1 VFLFEV
7 QFPLKGQ
14 TILLATTDPN
24 VISKQNSSRNK
35 KEIVMVP
42 NSRNRNLVRFVL
54 SIEVI
59 LTLSFA
65 VLMSGCKKNDNPI
78 SGEQPSQFFYG
89 QVVDSQ
95 GNPLEGC
102 GIHYLYTLTTSPLAK
117 TGTTSSSG
125 DIRFTLPTRSK
136 VTIKI
141 LRWFTRDTILTL
153 VDDSLDAGYHEITFD
168 ETKFTNGIY
177 IYQITTDTLLVETR
191 VNIIDNDI
199 SSLVNTTPLVITS
212 SSGSFKLPY
221 GIFGFG
227 IPWDQSGDGP
237 IDSVYASHTIQIVL
251 YKSGYLT
258 TTKTITID
266 ETNSAVQTFTLTK
279 Q

>member
-1 VFLFEV
+1 MVASPRRRNFL
-7 QFPLKGQ
+7 
-14 TILLATTDPN
+14 
-24 VISKQNSSRNK
+24 
-35 KEIVMVP
+35 
-42 NSRNRNLVRFVL
+42 RFVL
-54 SIEVI
+54 LIQAI

-65 VLMSGCKKNDNPI
+65 VLVTGCRKNDNPI

-95 GNPLEGC
+95 GHPLEGC
-102 GIHYLYTLTTSPLAK
+102 GIHYIYTLTPSPLAK

-141 LRWFTRDTILTL
+141 LRWFTRDTIVT
-153 VDDSLDAGYHEITFD
+153 VIDDSLDAGYHEITFD
-168 ETKFTNGIY
+168 ESKFTNGIY
-177 IYQITTDTLLVETR
+177 IYQFKTDTSLVEAR
-191 VNIIDNDI
+191 FNLIDSDI
-199 SSLVNTTPLVITS
+199 SSLVNTAPLITTN

-227 IPWDQSGDGP
+227 IPWDQSGDQQ
-237 IDSVYASHTIQIVL
+237 IDSVYVSHTIQMVVN
-251 YKSGYLT
+251 KSGYLT

-266 ETNSAVQTFTLTK
+266 GTSGAVQTFTLTK

>member
-1 VFLFEV
+1 
-7 QFPLKGQ
+7 
-14 TILLATTDPN
+14 
-24 VISKQNSSRNK
+24 
-35 KEIVMVP
+35 MVT
-42 NSRNRNLVRFVL
+42 NSRNRNSARFAL
-54 SIEVI
+54 FIEVI

-65 VLMSGCKKNDNPI
+65 LLMSGCKKNDNPV
-78 SGEQPSQFFYG
+78 SGEQPSQFLNG
-89 QVVDSQ
+89 RVVDSQ

-102 GIHYLYTLTTSPLAK
+102 GIHYIYTLTTSPLAK
-117 TGTTSSSG
+117 TGTAAASG
-125 DIRFTLPTRSK
+125 DIQFTLPTRSK

-141 LRWFTRDTILTL
+141 LRWFTRDTIVTL
-153 VDDSLDAGYHEITFD
+153 IDDSLDAGYHDITFD
-168 ETKFTNGIY
+168 GTKLTNGIY
-177 IYQITTDTLLVETR
+177 IYLTKIDTSLVEAR
-191 VNIIDNDI
+191 FNIIVNDI
-199 SSLVNTTPLVITS
+199 SLLVNTTPLVTTN

-227 IPWDQSGDGP
+227 IPWDQLADGP
-237 IDSVYASHTIQIVL
+237 IASVYVSHTIQIVI